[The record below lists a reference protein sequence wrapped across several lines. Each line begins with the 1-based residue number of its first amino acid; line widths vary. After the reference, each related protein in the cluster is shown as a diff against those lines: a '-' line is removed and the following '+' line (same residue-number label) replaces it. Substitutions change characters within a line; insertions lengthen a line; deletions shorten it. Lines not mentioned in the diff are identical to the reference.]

1 MSDPATAPLF
11 LGLDSSTQS
20 LKATLLDEQFQIVKE
35 ATLNFDRD
43 LPEFETEGGAVRGAD
58 GVTVTSPTI
67 MWVAALDLLF
77 ARMADE
83 KWPLERIVC
92 VSGSGQQHGSVW
104 FQEGARETL
113 QSLDPACTLR
123 EQLSD
128 CFAIADSPIWMDSS
142 TTAECEALELALGGA
157 QAVAELTGS
166 RAFER
171 FTGNQIA
178 KLARTNPEGYA
189 ATERISLVSSF
200 VASLLIGDYAPI
212 DLSDGSGMNL
222 LDIRQHDWSTAALEA
237 TSPALAERLGV
248 PIASHE
254 SIGVMDCYFCAR
266 YGFNTGCR
274 VIAFSGD
281 NPNSLAGLRIAEP
294 GDLALSLGTSMTI
307 FGSLSEPT
315 PSAHEGHIFVNPV
328 DPAAYMAMLC
338 VKNGTLTVERI
349 RDRVAAADWGRFAEL
364 MAASPVGNSGHIG
377 FYFDDPEITPN
388 VPTSGHARFGPD
400 DAKVDQFAAE
410 VEVRAVLEGQFLS
423 MRLHG
428 EKIGL
433 VPTRILATGGASKD
447 ATVIRIMADVF
458 GCPVFVAE
466 QTDSAS
472 LGAAYRA
479 MHGWRSLEAG
489 ALVSFGEM
497 MAEAP
502 AFRQVADADDQAH
515 AVYSAMLPRF
525 AALESTLL

>member
-1 MSDPATAPLF
+1 MSDPVSGPLF

-20 LKATLLDEQFQIVKE
+20 LKATLLDDQFQIVRE

-43 LPEFETEGGAVRGAD
+43 LSEFGTEGGAKRAAD

-67 MWVAALDLLF
+67 MWVAALDLLM
-77 ARMADE
+77 ARLAE
-83 KWPLERIVC
+83 EQWPLARV
-92 VSGSGQQHGSVW
+92 VAVAGSGQQHGSVW
-104 FQEGARETL
+104 FKHGARATL
-113 QSLDPACTLR
+113 QSLDAARGLR
-123 EQLSD
+123 EQLTDS
-128 CFAIADSPIWMDSS
+128 FSIPDSPIWMDSS
-142 TTAECEALELALGGA
+142 TTAECEALEEALGGA

-178 KLARTNPEGYA
+178 KLARVNPEGYA

-222 LDIRQHDWSTAALEA
+222 LDIRRHDWSPEALEA
-237 TSPALAERLGV
+237 TAPGLAELLGA

-254 SIGVMDCYFCAR
+254 PVGAIDGYYCTR
-266 YGFNTGCR
+266 YGFSPDCR

-294 GDLALSLGTSMTI
+294 GDLALSLGTSMTL
-307 FGSLSEPT
+307 FGSLAEPT
-315 PSAHEGHIFVNPV
+315 PSAQEGHIFVNPV

-349 RDRVAAADWGRFAEL
+349 RDRVADADWGRFAEL
-364 MAASPVGNSGHIG
+364 VAATPVGNGGHVG
-377 FYFDDPEITPN
+377 FYFDDPEITPD
-388 VPTSGHARFGPD
+388 VSQAGHYRFDPEGGR
-400 DAKVDQFAAE
+400 AESFEAA

-433 VPTRILATGGASKD
+433 VPARILATGGASKD

-479 MHGWRSLEAG
+479 MHGWRSLQAG
-489 ALVSFGEM
+489 QLVAFGSM

-502 AFRQVADADDQAH
+502 AFQKVADPDERAH
-515 AVYSAMLPRF
+515 AIYTEMLPRF
-525 AALESTLL
+525 AALENSLL